1 MNRVTTILPAVLAGA
16 MLAACSGGSEPP
28 AAAAEKSATTE
39 VPASEA
45 PASEAPASEA
55 AVAVLTPEDKYSVVG
70 KPQGPVRIDYRII
83 GTPVVGQPVTIAL
96 NVKSNVG
103 DTPVELS
110 YGTNDSTA
118 MTFPASQKRR
128 VMLAFLD
135 EERTASQQVTVV
147 PAREGRLFLNVTA
160 HMQTDTGSLQTV
172 TAVPI
177 QVGGGPRELQENGV
191 VTTDED
197 GELIREMPA
206 SEN

>member
-1 MNRVTTILPAVLAGA
+1 MNRVMIFLATVFAGA
-16 MLAACSGGSEPP
+16 LLAACGGGDQP
-28 AAAAEKSATTE
+28 APSAEQGATTE
-39 VPASEA
+39 TP
-45 PASEAPASEA
+45 
-55 AVAVLTPEDKYSVVG
+55 VAVLTPDEKYSITG

-83 GTPVVGQPVTIAL
+83 GTPVVGQPVTVDL
-96 NVKSNVG
+96 KVRSNVG
-103 DTPVELS
+103 DTPVTLS

-118 MTFPASQKRR
+118 MIFYESQQRM
-128 VMLAFLD
+128 VSLAFVD
-135 EERTASQQVTVV
+135 DERTARQQVTVV

-177 QVGGGPRELQENGV
+177 QVGAAPRELQQNGV
-191 VTTDED
+191 VTTDES

>member
-1 MNRVTTILPAVLAGA
+1 
-16 MLAACSGGSEPP
+16 MLVACGGGGEQQAP
-28 AAAAEKSATTE
+28 AASQGAAPET
-39 VPASEA
+39 P
-45 PASEAPASEA
+45 
-55 AVAVLTPEDKYSVVG
+55 VAVLTPEEKYGVTG

-83 GTPVVGQPVTIAL
+83 GTPVVGQPVTVDL
-96 NVKSNVG
+96 KVRSNVG
-103 DTPVELS
+103 DMPITLS

-118 MTFPASQKRR
+118 MSFPESQQRRAS
-128 VMLAFLD
+128 LAFVD
-135 EERTASQQVTVV
+135 NERTAGQQVTVI

-177 QVGGGPRELQENGV
+177 QVGAAPRQLQENGV
-191 VTTDED
+191 VTTDER